1 MRPAPLRLFL
11 PAALIAALIAT
22 LPGPAA
28 AEPMGAVGQL
38 VLGHALFA
46 EGEASR
52 DGLSL
57 IAGARLAGGVKIGI
71 VDREKETTG
80 PATEDAAAAAAPR
93 NAAQLMAI
101 ARTAVEAD
109 EALSFLLIATES
121 LLEVLPRAEARAS
134 AAQIG
139 PGQSQIWRL
148 PADGGAAL
156 DVGVVDDGG
165 SVLRLRVTAVPPPSD
180 TAPAPDVLCSATA
193 LPLCRI
199 VLPDSGFVDVTV
211 QNAGTEA
218 ENYLLV
224 SN

>member
-1 MRPAPLRLFL
+1 MCLEPMRPFL
-11 PAALIAALIAT
+11 TAALLAT
-22 LPGPAA
+22 LPLAA
-28 AEPMGAVGQL
+28 SADPMGAVGQL

-52 DGLSL
+52 DGLAL

-71 VDREKETTG
+71 VAREMQTEG
-80 PATEDAAAAAAPR
+80 PAAEAAAAAAAPR
-93 NAAQLMAI
+93 NAVQMMAT
-101 ARTAVEAD
+101 ARAAVEAD
-109 EALSFLLIATES
+109 ETLSFLVISAES
-121 LLEVLPRAEARAS
+121 LLSVLPAAEARAS

-156 DVGVVDDGG
+156 DIGVVDDGG
-165 SVLRLRVTAVPPPSD
+165 SGLQLQVAAAQGD
-180 TAPAPDVLCSATA
+180 DAPQDLCRATA

-199 VLPDSGFVDVTV
+199 LLPESGFVDVTV
-211 QNAGTEA
+211 RNPGAEP

-224 SN
+224 TN